1 MIIPSIG
8 LDLGGQFIGEKC
20 AERWLYK
27 LGYSMTEVKKGVYVD
42 GHERKDVIEY
52 RKRFLKEVKEN
63 EQ

>member
-1 MIIPSIG
+1 VIIPSIG
-8 LDLGGQFIGEKC
+8 LDLGGKSIGEKC
-20 AERWLYK
+20 SRRWLHK

-52 RKRFLKEVKEN
+52 RTEFLKTVKEN